1 MRQWFAIRHHARHLI
16 TVTCL
21 TATLLV
27 TSHTSANG
35 KASTASA
42 PAPQQPT
49 TSPTTAATAGE
60 SKFRVGR
67 IAAPAISE
75 SSGLVASRKHAGVFW
90 AHNDSGNPPSLFAV
104 TREGELIREFA
115 VDAKNVDWEDLAI
128 DDAGRLYI
136 ADVGNNTRKRTEVQV
151 YRVDEPADPRAP
163 AKGAAR
169 SAPLRVNRTW
179 RLTYPGDK
187 PFDCESLFVWLG
199 KGYVFPKR
207 LSTAPAELF
216 SFDLDSPARVQRLT
230 KVADVPPVRAPVT
243 AADVSADG
251 KQLAVLTVFGPYI
264 FDINGDVASI
274 GKARVRHSRYV
285 DPKMEA
291 ACFVPEGLLVT
302 NEDRD
307 VFLFRYE
314 HFTEVK

>member
-1 MRQWFAIRHHARHLI
+1 MQQRFDNVAPIPGIIGRAMAAL
-16 TVTCL
+16 CL
-21 TATLLV
+21 LAVFQSPATGNEP
-27 TSHTSANG
+27 HTR
-35 KASTASA
+35 
-42 PAPQQPT
+42 PA
-49 TSPTTAATAGE
+49 
-60 SKFRVGR
+60 FRVGR
-67 IAAPAISE
+67 LQAEPISE
-75 SSGLVASRKHAGVFW
+75 SSGLVASRKHPGVFW
-90 AHNDSGNPPSLFAV
+90 THNDSGNPASLFAV
-104 TREGELIREFA
+104 TGKGALIRA
-115 VDAKNVDWEDLAI
+115 ITVDAKNVDWEDLAI
-128 DDAGRLYI
+128 DDDGRLYL
-136 ADVGNNTRKRTEVQV
+136 ADVGNNNRARTEVQI

-169 SAPLRVNRTW
+169 PASLRVTRTW
-179 RLTYPGDK
+179 RLTYPDDK
-187 PFDCESLFVWLG
+187 PFDCESLFVWQG

-207 LSTAPAELF
+207 LSTAPAELY
-216 SFDLDSPARVQRLT
+216 SFELDSPARVQRLT

-251 KQLAVLTVFGPYI
+251 KQLAVLTLFGPYI

-274 GKARVRHSRYV
+274 DKAKVRHSRYV
-285 DPKMEA
+285 DPHLEA